1 MSMVMEIGAGAAGG
15 LAGGMVMTVAM
26 MVGKKIGTI
35 DTPVPL
41 KVERKLEEQAGVA
54 GHTGPKQEKVL
65 AMVEHMALSA
75 GFGAAY
81 PALRSKLG
89 LRAMPSGPLYG
100 LGIYALNLGG
110 VGPAL
115 GATAGP
121 WTEQPMTV
129 GRRVM
134 MHVAYGV
141 VTALVAE
148 RVRRR

>member
-1 MSMVMEIGAGAAGG
+1 MSMVEEIGAGAAGG
-15 LAGGMVMTVAM
+15 LAGGLVMTVAM

-41 KVERKLEEQAGVA
+41 KVERKLEEHAGVA
-54 GHTGPKQEKVL
+54 GHTGPKQEKAL

-75 GFGAAY
+75 GSGAAY
-81 PALRSKLG
+81 GALRSKLG
-89 LRAMPSGPLYG
+89 LSAIPTGPLYG
-100 LGIYALNLGG
+100 LGVYVLNLGE

-121 WTEQPMTV
+121 WNEHPMTV

-134 MHVAYGV
+134 MHVVYGV

-148 RVRRR
+148 QVRRR